1 MLRKLL
7 LWLLTLTAVLAW
19 AQPVDQRPLVAERD
33 VRVERSGNAFIV
45 DLVMH
50 TPVEPALAWAVLTD
64 FEHMGSIVPNLTSS
78 EVIKRRDGVLTVK
91 QKGVVRYGLFST
103 AFESTRE
110 ISLLPQREIRAHGVG
125 GNVQRME
132 SLMQLEAEGAG
143 TRLKYHAEVQ
153 PGFWF
158 PPVIGPALVRRDTA
172 EQFSALLREMIRRQ

>member
-1 MLRKLL
+1 MPRKLF
-7 LWLLTLTAVLAW
+7 LWLLTLTAMLAW
-19 AQPVDQRPLVAERD
+19 TQPTDRQPLVSERD
-33 VRVERSGNAFIV
+33 VRVERSGNAFII

-50 TPVEPALAWAVLTD
+50 TAVAPALAWVVLTD

-78 EVIKRRDGVLTVK
+78 QVIERRDAMLSVK

-103 AFESTRE
+103 NFESTRE
-110 ISLLPQREIRAHGVG
+110 ISLVPQREIRAHGVG

-143 TRLKYHAEVQ
+143 TRLTYHAEVL

-158 PPVIGPALVRRDTA
+158 PPVLGPALVRHETA